1 MLQQAAKQELNR
13 GLELSHQEF
22 EDALSAENFVAVRT
36 IYGGPAPTET
46 QSALA
51 EQRQAEHCN
60 AEWLQRART
69 GLSDAR
75 LNLENTI
82 RVVLEES

>member
-1 MLQQAAKQELNR
+1 MAGPHRLRRNQRWPNR
-13 GLELSHQEF
+13 
-22 EDALSAENFVAVRT
+22 DR
-36 IYGGPAPTET
+36 P
-46 QSALA
+46 
-51 EQRQAEHCN
+51 EHCN